1 MKSARGD
8 LRVSLLVGVLMIA
21 GCSGIGP
28 PTVARDRFDY
38 NGEVARSWK
47 EQTLLNIVKGRPERP
62 TDALVAIALRGGWFW
77 IDDRDVASKSTFGL
91 VMLLSTLAETGPRET
106 PPLLTIPAG

>member
-1 MKSARGD
+1 LPAPGASLRAGAGLGH
-8 LRVSLLVGVLMIA
+8 LRV
-21 GCSGIGP
+21 
-28 PTVARDRFDY
+28 RY
-38 NGEVARSWK
+38 NH
-47 EQTLLNIVKGRPERP
+47 ERP
-62 TDALVAIALRGGWFW
+62 TDALVAIAHRGGWFW